1 MSKNIQLILCTE
13 SDNKN
18 PIDEKYIR
26 EIIKRFFILGENKLS
41 FVHLSGKNQYKHVKK
56 QKLIHTLIKE
66 YRLTANGESKVIYC
80 MDKDESTVDP
90 RDALF
95 IDEIEKFCTEKSHDV
110 VWFVRNIEEVAW
122 GSVVADKDKS
132 RKVFDFIKHKQVT
145 NLLEI
150 NLSASNNVN
159 RRTKS
164 NILTI
169 LKKYLK
175 QV

>member
-41 FVHLSGKNQYKHVKK
+41 FVHLSGKNQYKHVKR
-56 QKLIHTLIKE
+56 QKLIHTLIRE

-80 MDKDESTVDP
+80 MDKDENTVDP

-95 IDEIEKFCTEKSHDV
+95 IDEIEKFCTEKSHEV
-110 VWFVRNIEEVAW
+110 VWFVRSIEEVVW
-122 GSVVADKDKS
+122 GSTVADNDKAK
-132 RKVFDFIKHKQVT
+132 KVIDFIRRKQVS
-145 NLLEI
+145 NLSKS
-150 NLSASNNVN
+150 NLSAASNVN
-159 RRTKS
+159 RKTRS

-169 LKKYLK
+169 LNKYLK